1 MVYLLGMIPFFIF
14 LLLFSFIRKYSLKK
28 NYKTIII
35 LFLLGCIGSYLS
47 YRVEMHIGSY
57 FKKVIY
63 SNYFEILF
71 YAIFGVAIIEEGYKW
86 IVSLFSNKIFHV
98 DYISSAFLI
107 SLSFAVYENIV
118 FYMIPYGVNSIF
130 QRTFTAI
137 LSHICNTYWMGV
149 LFEKSFNKNNK
160 LKYLYL
166 LLSLLLPTFFH
177 GLYNSFLYGNKNVNY
192 FYYFYVFYLIITL
205 ILFIRRKYVRK
216 N

>member
-1 MVYLLGMIPFFIF
+1 MIYLVGMIPFFVF
-14 LLLFSFIRKYSLKK
+14 LVLFSLIKKYSLKK

-35 LFLLGCIGSYLS
+35 FFLLGCIGSYFS

-86 IVSLFSNKIFHV
+86 FISFLSNKIFYV
-98 DYISSAFLI
+98 DYISSTFLI

-118 FYMIPYGVNSIF
+118 FYMIPYGLNSIF
-130 QRTFTAI
+130 RRTITAI
-137 LSHICNTYWMGV
+137 LSHLCNTYWMG
-149 LFEKSFNKNNK
+149 
-160 LKYLYL
+160 L
-166 LLSLLLPTFFH
+166 LLEKASINKGKIKLFYFLMSILLPVLFH
-177 GLYNSFLYGNKNVNY
+177 GLYNSFLYGNKYVNY
-192 FYYFYVFYLIITL
+192 FYYFYFSYLILTL
-205 ILFIRRKYVRK
+205 VLFIRRKYVRE

>member
-1 MVYLLGMIPFFIF
+1 MVYLVGMIPFFAF
-14 LLLFSFIRKYSLKK
+14 LVLFSLIKKYSLKK

-35 LFLLGCIGSYLS
+35 FFLLGCIGSYFS

-86 IVSLFSNKIFHV
+86 FISFLSNKIFYV
-98 DYISSAFLI
+98 DYISSTFLI

-118 FYMIPYGVNSIF
+118 FYMIPYGLNSIF
-130 QRTFTAI
+130 RRTITAI
-137 LSHICNTYWMGV
+137 LSHLCNTYWMGV
-149 LFEKSFNKNNK
+149 LFEKSSDKKNK
-160 LKYLYL
+160 LKYFYL
-166 LLSLLLPTFFH
+166 LLSLLLPVIFH
-177 GLYNSFLYGNKNVNY
+177 GLYNSFLYGNKYVNY
-192 FYYFYVFYLIITL
+192 FYYFYFSYLILTL
-205 ILFIRRKYVRK
+205 VLFIRRKYVRE

>member
-118 FYMIPYGVNSIF
+118 FYMIPYGVNSII

-137 LSHICNTYWMGV
+137 FSHLCNSYWMGV

-166 LLSLLLPTFFH
+166 LLSLLLPVFFH
-177 GLYNSFLYGNKNVNY
+177 GLYNSFLYGNKYVNY

>member
-1 MVYLLGMIPFFIF
+1 MVYLVGMIPFFAF
-14 LLLFSFIRKYSLKK
+14 LVLFSLIKKYSLKK

-35 LFLLGCIGSYLS
+35 FFLLGCIGSYFS

-86 IVSLFSNKIFHV
+86 FISFLSNKIFYV
-98 DYISSAFLI
+98 DYISSTFLI

-118 FYMIPYGVNSIF
+118 FYMIPYGLNSIF
-130 QRTFTAI
+130 RRTITAN
-137 LSHICNTYWMGV
+137 LSHLCNTYWMGV
-149 LFEKSFNKNNK
+149 LFEKSSDKKNKF
-160 LKYLYL
+160 KYFYL
-166 LLSLLLPTFFH
+166 LLSLLLPVLFH
-177 GLYNSFLYGNKNVNY
+177 GLYNSFLYGNKYVNY
-192 FYYFYVFYLIITL
+192 FYYFYFSYLILTL
-205 ILFIRRKYVRK
+205 VLFIRRKYVRE

>member
-14 LLLFSFIRKYSLKK
+14 LLLFSFIGKYSFKK

-35 LFLLGCIGSYLS
+35 FSILGCIGSYFS

-71 YAIFGVAIIEEGYKW
+71 YAIFGVAIVEEGYKW

-98 DYISSAFLI
+98 DYISSTFLI

-118 FYMIPYGVNSIF
+118 FYMIPYGVRSII

-137 LSHICNTYWMGV
+137 FSHLCNSYWMGV

-166 LLSLLLPTFFH
+166 LLSLLLPVFFH
-177 GLYNSFLYGNKNVNY
+177 GLYNSFLYGNKYVNY

>member
-1 MVYLLGMIPFFIF
+1 MVYLLGMIPFFVF

-63 SNYFEILF
+63 SNYYEILF

-86 IVSLFSNKIFHV
+86 FISFLSNKIFHV
-98 DYISSAFLI
+98 DYISSTFLI
-107 SLSFAVYENIV
+107 SLSFAVYENTI
-118 FYMIPYGVNSIF
+118 FYMIPYGANSIF

-137 LSHICNTYWMGV
+137 FSHLCNSYWMGV
-149 LFEKSFNKNNK
+149 LFEKSFHKKNKF
-160 LKYLYL
+160 KYFYL
-166 LLSLLLPTFFH
+166 LLSLLLPVLFH
-177 GLYNSFLYGNKNVNY
+177 GLYNSFLYGNKYVNY
-192 FYYFYVFYLIITL
+192 FYYYYVFYLIITL

>member
-14 LLLFSFIRKYSLKK
+14 LLFFLFIRK
-28 NYKTIII
+28 YKTIII
-35 LFLLGCIGSYLS
+35 FFILGCIGSYLS

-71 YAIFGVAIIEEGYKW
+71 YAVFGVAIIEEGYKW
-86 IVSLFSNKIFHV
+86 FISFLSNKIFHV
-98 DYISSAFLI
+98 DYISSTFLI
-107 SLSFAVYENIV
+107 SLSFAVYENTI
-118 FYMIPYGVNSIF
+118 FYMIPYGANSIF

-137 LSHICNTYWMGV
+137 FSHLCNSYWMGV
-149 LFEKSFNKNNK
+149 LFEKSSHKKNKF
-160 LKYLYL
+160 KYFYL
-166 LLSLLLPTFFH
+166 LLSLLLPVFFH
-177 GLYNSFLYGNKNVNY
+177 GLYNSFLYGNKYVNY